1 MITDTVFVGIYVK
14 ENAVSEPYEL
24 LLRLE
29 NIIEVSDTYLTIRVC
44 DADKSYDTLLLAESL
59 DLVIKKLLAAGA
71 GISR

>member
-1 MITDTVFVGIYVK
+1 MLGDNIFVGIYVK

-29 NIIEVSDTYLTIRVC
+29 NIIEVSETYLTFRIC
-44 DADKSYDTLLLAESL
+44 DADKSYDTLLLAEPLST
-59 DLVIKKLLAAGA
+59 VIKKLLATGA

>member
-29 NIIEVSDTYLTIRVC
+29 NIIEVSDTYLTFRVC
-44 DADKSYDTLLLAESL
+44 DTDKSYDTLLLAEPL
-59 DLVIKKLLAAGA
+59 GTVIKKLLAAGA